1 MKALTAAYRRES
13 LKLRAGTIRSMQAVW
28 PALDW
33 NRLDDTFPAWLAATS
48 GLVERDHAK
57 AAQMA
62 GLYVEAL
69 RRAEKAA
76 GSAEV
81 VTATLGPERVSTAL
95 RVTSLVALKRS
106 ATAGVPATTA
116 KAHAFVQASGAA
128 TRLVLDGGRDTIRET
143 LASDPEAAGWTRVIG
158 GQGCSF
164 CMMLAGRGAVY
175 SADTADFASH
185 DHCMCMAEP
194 VFGDAVNVKEYT
206 PSQKFKEQGARDANN
221 KALRKYL
228 ATL

>member
-13 LKLRAGTIRSMQAVW
+13 LTLRAGTIRSMQAVW

-33 NRLDDTFPAWLAATS
+33 NRLDETFPAWLAATR

-76 GSAEV
+76 GSATV
-81 VTATLGPERVSTAL
+81 QLATLDPERASTAL

-106 ATAGVPATTA
+106 AVAGVPGAQA

-143 LASDPEAAGWTRVIG
+143 VAADSEARGWQRVG
-158 GQGCSF
+158 SGRSCSF
-164 CMMLAGRGAVY
+164 CSMLLGRGAVY
-175 SADTADFASH
+175 TEATADFASH
-185 DHCMCMAEP
+185 DHCACSAEP
-194 VFGDAVNVKEYT
+194 V
-206 PSQKFKEQGARDANN
+206 
-221 KALRKYL
+221 YL
-228 ATL
+228 